1 MRKVVEV
8 GRALAIEP
16 KLILMDEPASGLSV
30 EESRDMRFWIEDIR
44 SRLDATVLMVEHD
57 MGLVSAVSDRVPG
70 IGRRARHRAGDT
82 GRGAISSQGR
92 RGLSRRRW
100 GGSMSEALLQIRN
113 LECLYGPV
121 MAIRGVSLDVPEG
134 EIVAVPGSQRGREDH
149 AAQDRLRRHG
159 PGERRDQPGGH
170 VHCTRPD
177 PDRIVRKGV
186 VHVPEGR
193 EMFPLL
199 TVEENL
205 AMGAYTRRD
214 GEVDE
219 DREMVFRY
227 FPILKERRRQ
237 SAGTLSGGQQQ
248 MLAIARGLMAR
259 PRIMLLDEPSL
270 GLSPLLVGDIFFIIR
285 RLNAERGVTMLLVE
299 QNAKVALEVAGFGY
313 VMELGR
319 IVMEGPAER
328 LRQSRDIEEFY
339 LGAEQQSPRGERR
352 WKRRKAWG

>member
-1 MRKVVEV
+1 
-8 GRALAIEP
+8 
-16 KLILMDEPASGLSV
+16 
-30 EESRDMRFWIEDIR
+30 
-44 SRLDATVLMVEHD
+44 
-57 MGLVSAVSDRVPG
+57 
-70 IGRRARHRAGDT
+70 
-82 GRGAISSQGR
+82 
-92 RGLSRRRW
+92 
-100 GGSMSEALLQIRN
+100 MSEALLQIRN

-121 MAIRGVSLDVPEG
+121 VAIRGVSLDVPEG
-134 EIVAVPGSQRGREDH
+134 EIVAVLGANGAGKTTLLKTISGVMDPAKGEINLAGTSI
-149 AAQDRLRRHG
+149 AHG
-159 PGERRDQPGGH
+159 
-170 VHCTRPD
+170 D

-214 GEVDE
+214 GDVDE

-227 FPILKERRRQ
+227 FPILKERLRQ

-270 GLSPLLVGDIFFIIR
+270 GLSPLLVGDIFSIIR